1 MPKKKTETTADFRK
15 CSNCNEPAPIH
26 QMLSISA
33 HNRTVGLIC
42 PTCQQAKKIQVT
54 LVRDNKGEWQYFQY
68 FPVEA

>member
-1 MPKKKTETTADFRK
+1 MAKKKTGNTADFRH

-26 QMLSISA
+26 QMLQISA

-54 LVRDNKGEWQYFQY
+54 LVRDTQGDWEYFQY